1 MKALRRVRS
10 TAFERLRHAMQVTCA
25 VVLTCIVAPALFVDE
40 MEGRPIRHFLGL
52 VCLLAWTV
60 GLPAGAAL
68 FYMGLFS

>member
-1 MKALRRVRS
+1 MKALRRMLG
-10 TAFERLRHAMQVTCA
+10 TAFEKLRHAMQVTSG
-25 VVLTCIVAPALFVDE
+25 VILTCIVAPAYFVDE